1 MRMLRPHTIALT
13 AVLALLVAFGPV
25 ATDMYVPSMPDI
37 GRLLGA
43 GTAEVQLTLSSY
55 LIGFAIGQAFY
66 GPISDRYGR
75 KPVLLI
81 ALLTFCGA
89 SAACATAPSIEWLI
103 VARILQALGGSGAI
117 VLARAIV
124 RDLYAAERA
133 GQELSRMGAIM
144 SIAPVLAPLL
154 GSLVQ
159 VTFGWRANFLAVLG
173 VGLIA
178 TAIVRLFLPETL
190 HLRSSGPI
198 SAPAILHDYRTLLKN
213 RSLLAY
219 AGIVSTSY
227 AGLFAWISASPFV
240 LQNLY
245 GLSPL
250 EFGLAY
256 GLACIGSVIGAGMA
270 ASLVTR
276 LGLDRTIGLGVTGLL
291 CGGLAMVAVTELGSS
306 WALPLVL
313 AMVVYHAG
321 LGLAMPQA
329 IAGAL
334 TPFPDHAGAASS
346 LVGFVQQTSAA
357 LVGAGVGHALGT
369 SAWPL
374 AAAVAAMG
382 AMSFALWAV
391 WICAGRAEAAAAAMG
406 SPSAPGADRSA
417 RQSARAI

>member
-1 MRMLRPHTIALT
+1 MRMLRPDTIALT

-25 ATDMYVPSMPDI
+25 ATDMYVPSMPEI

-43 GTAEVQLTLSSY
+43 DAAEVQLTLSSY
-55 LIGFAIGQAFY
+55 LIGFAIGQIFY

-81 ALLTFCGA
+81 ALAVFCGA
-89 SAACATAPSIEWLI
+89 SAACSAAPTVEWLI
-103 VARILQALGGSGAI
+103 TTRILQALGGSGAI

-133 GQELSRMGAIM
+133 GRELSQMGAIM

-159 VTFGWRANFLAVLG
+159 VTFGWRANFLVVFG

-178 TAIVRLFLPETL
+178 TAIVWLFLPETL
-190 HLRSSGPI
+190 HLRSSGEMSI
-198 SAPAILHDYRTLLKN
+198 RAILQEYRALLKN
-213 RSLLAY
+213 RALVVY
-219 AGIVSTSY
+219 AAIVSTSY
-227 AGLFAWISASPFV
+227 AGLFAWISGSPFV

-250 EFGLAY
+250 EFGAAF
-256 GLACIGSVIGAGMA
+256 GLACIGSVIGAVIA
-270 ASLVTR
+270 ASLVLR
-276 LGLDRTIGLGVTGLL
+276 LGLDRTIGLGTIALAS
-291 CGGLAMVAVTELGSS
+291 GGLGLVLIIVLGSS
-306 WALPLVL
+306 SVPALVL
-313 AMVVYHAG
+313 SMAIYHAG

-357 LVGAGVGHALGT
+357 LVGVLVGHAVGT
-369 SAWPL
+369 GAWPL
-374 AAAVAAMG
+374 AAAVGSMG
-382 AMSFALWAV
+382 ATSLALWLA
-391 WICAGRAEAAAAAMG
+391 WICAGRGEARAAAT
-406 SPSAPGADRSA
+406 GA
-417 RQSARAI
+417 